1 MVCLL
6 FATAFSYAQET
17 KYGIRAGVGIP
28 KLKSTDDN
36 VYSKNYETVAGFDGS
51 IFGDFGIT
59 EHFSIKAELGYS
71 RKGGERNGVQPI
83 PPAQLGELA
92 AIAQGNPIWA
102 EFDNTAVF
110 NYIEIPILAK
120 YEWDLGSKWGVYVN
134 AGVYVD
140 FIINPEQVTNSYGE
154 VPLYLDE
161 AQTIRVPYPLENT
174 PPEYWPD
181 LPPVDLSATTDISAD
196 LATMDFGGMWGL
208 GFTFA
213 LSEHSELLADIRG
226 SYGFIPLQNDTATYG
241 TVHMGNLTFAL
252 GYQYVIPKKVKVQE
266 VIIVD

>member
-1 MVCLL
+1 MVCLV
-6 FATAFSYAQET
+6 FVTVTSFAQET
-17 KYGIRAGVGIP
+17 KYGFRAGVGIP
-28 KLKSTDDN
+28 NLKSTDDN
-36 VYSKNYETVAGFDGS
+36 IFSKDYESVAGFDGS

-59 EHFSIKAELGYS
+59 ERFSIKAELGYS

-83 PPAQLGELA
+83 PPTTLGPLE
-92 AIAQGNPIWA
+92 AIAQGNPVWA
-102 EFDNTAVF
+102 EFDNTAIF

-140 FIINPEQVTNSYGE
+140 FIINPEQVTNSNGE
-154 VPLYLDE
+154 VPLYWDE
-161 AQTIRVPYPLENT
+161 AQTMPIKFPVENV
-174 PPEYWPD
+174 PPEFWPAIEA
-181 LPPVDLSATTDISAD
+181 DLSATTDISAD

-226 SYGFIPLQNDTATYG
+226 SYGFIPLQNDTDTYG
-241 TVHMGNLTFAL
+241 TVHMGNMTFAV
-252 GYQYVIPKKVKVQE
+252 GYQYVIPKKTKKVD